1 MEATVHVIRSRLRK
15 FLVIKVSGDVIPS
28 IVKENKKLSAY
39 KVSIQVA
46 LLFRNILGHM
56 NKKIIF
62 TLSNSNHL

>member
-1 MEATVHVIRSRLRK
+1 MLIQSQLGNQA
-15 FLVIKVSGDVIPS
+15 VIKYQEMPFS
-28 IVKENKKLSAY
+28 IKEKNKLSAY

-46 LLFRNILGHM
+46 RIYYNILGHM